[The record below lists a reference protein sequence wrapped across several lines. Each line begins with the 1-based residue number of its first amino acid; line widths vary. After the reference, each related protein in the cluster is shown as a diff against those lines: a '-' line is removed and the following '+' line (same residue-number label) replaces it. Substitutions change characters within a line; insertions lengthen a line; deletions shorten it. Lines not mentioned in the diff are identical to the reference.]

1 MIKKT
6 RVKKEGFPSM
16 LSSFFGGLFSSIKD
30 RVTQGAD
37 AVLDHIEERI
47 VSLQKKLLR
56 NLFIMLCI
64 SAGIAALLLSLCF
77 YLVDV
82 LHWQRYVIFLVLG
95 ALLLIIASVRA
106 NLKN

>member
-37 AVLDHIEERI
+37 AVLDHIEFPEGYYISFFWQSIAKVEYFRI
-47 VSLQKKLLR
+47 
-56 NLFIMLCI
+56 IEI
-64 SAGIAALLLSLCF
+64 
-77 YLVDV
+77 
-82 LHWQRYVIFLVLG
+82 
-95 ALLLIIASVRA
+95 
-106 NLKN
+106 